1 MGCAVFTDAEYR
13 FLAARQQARMVS
25 IGPGDAP
32 QIHPV
37 SYRVDAVGGW
47 VEIGGPRLRDSQKYR
62 NIRRDPRVTLIV
74 DDQSASL
81 HGADAPGARGIEI
94 HGMADLSE
102 RPAAGV
108 GTDIIRIRPVR
119 IDSWNIERPGHG
131 SRFVT

>member
-13 FLAARQQARMVS
+13 YLAARQQARMVS

-47 VEIGGPRLRDSQKYR
+47 LEIGGPRLRASQKYR

-74 DDQSASL
+74 DDQSASI
-81 HGADAPGARGIEI
+81 HGSDARSPCGIEI
-94 HGMADLSE
+94 HGMADLFE
-102 RPAAGV
+102 RPAPGE

-119 IDSWNIERPGHG
+119 IDSWDIDRPGHDC
-131 SRFVT
+131 RFVT

>member
-1 MGCAVFTDAEYR
+1 MGSAVFTDSEYR

-37 SYRVDAVGGW
+37 SYRVDTAGGW

-74 DDQSASL
+74 DDQSAPL
-81 HGADAPGARGIEI
+81 HGADVAGARTIEI
-94 HGMADLSE
+94 HGMADLCE
-102 RPAAGV
+102 RPAAGE

-119 IDSWNIERPGHG
+119 IESWNIERPGHDC
-131 SRFVT
+131 RFVT

>member
-1 MGCAVFTDAEYR
+1 MGCAVFTDSEYR

-37 SYRVDAVGGW
+37 SYHVDAAGGW

-74 DDQSASL
+74 DDQSVP
-81 HGADAPGARGIEI
+81 DAAGARAIEI

-108 GTDIIRIRPVR
+108 GTDIIR
-119 IDSWNIERPGHG
+119 
-131 SRFVT
+131 

>member
-1 MGCAVFTDAEYR
+1 MGCAVFTDSEYR

-37 SYRVDAVGGW
+37 SYRVDTAGGW

-74 DDQSASL
+74 DDQS
-81 HGADAPGARGIEI
+81 GADAAGARAIEI

-108 GTDIIRIRPVR
+108 GTDIIRITPVR
-119 IDSWNIERPGHG
+119 IESWNIERPGHDC
-131 SRFVT
+131 RFVT